1 MQNQRRTNL
10 ELPPGVPQRVSI
22 ATEVEML
29 PGPNQYP
36 VYTAISVGQ
45 EVRIWG
51 EGGATRLE
59 GLIATLLAGYL
70 GRTGLPTG
78 KAMKCTDEDIVEAMH
93 ISQKILALVG
103 KLSKNEQ
110 MPEMEDESQDTQ
122 GTD

>member
-22 ATEVEML
+22 GATVEML

-36 VYTAISVGQ
+36 VYTSISVGQ

-59 GLIATLLAGYL
+59 GLIATLLGGYL

-78 KAMKCTDEDIVEAMH
+78 EAMQCTDEDIVEAMH
-93 ISQKILALVG
+93 ISQKILTLVG

-110 MPEMEDESQDTQ
+110 MPEMED
-122 GTD
+122 